1 MTEDIEPAEEV
12 KFVENNIRKF
22 LKEKDL
28 SAIDVLTI
36 TMACFKGIMHVMKPN
51 DFMEKFKE
59 NGWDKEK
66 VFLILEALMFLG
78 NMVHICSSPETKEN
92 GN

>member
-1 MTEDIEPAEEV
+1 MTEDIESAEEV

-28 SAIDVLTI
+28 SAIDVLTL
-36 TMACFKGIMHVMKPN
+36 TMAAFKGIMHVMNPN

-59 NGWDKEK
+59 NGWDKEQ
-66 VFLILEALMFLG
+66 VFLILEALIFLG
-78 NMVHICSSPETKEN
+78 NMVHICTTRETKEN
-92 GN
+92 AN